1 MKLTIG
7 TDAAD
12 QRYDRYL
19 RKLFKK
25 YREIWLGDIF
35 SWIRTGVITVN
46 GRKAK
51 QDYRLKSGDVVEVS
65 NIKEIESTTRQAFN
79 TTLGRSTTKPQL
91 RIADIKKLILYED
104 GNWIFWN
111 KPAGVVIHPSTH
123 HYKDVCMN
131 DYLEQYLGFED
142 PKISK
147 SQSWS
152 TSNSWK
158 TQWSR
163 WSGGGW
169 DILGGDY
176 TTTNSTWWVNK
187 DNKQTHHEF
196 VWNLHGWDS
205 DTFKPSYCY
214 RLDKDTSGVLIAAK
228 NYEAL
233 KHLNE
238 LIRTRDERI
247 EKYYLAI
254 VTGKPKNQTI
264 DAPLFKW
271 FSERMGKGQT
281 FVNHEKWVKAVSVI
295 ETLQTI
301 DHRDLGQI
309 SLIKV
314 QILTGRMHQI
324 RVHCA
329 HIGYP
334 VLWDIMY
341 GSKTHNDILKKLSI
355 TRQLL
360 HSYQYGFE
368 SVWGEYI
375 TRQCPPPQEFAF
387 LGFTDYN

>member
-1 MKLTIG
+1 MKLTIW

-46 GRKAK
+46 GRKTK
-51 QDYRLKSGDVVEVS
+51 EDYRLKSGDIVEVS
-65 NIKEIESTTRQAFN
+65 NIKEIESTTRQAFS
-79 TTLGRSTTKPQL
+79 TTLGRSTTKQQL

-111 KPAGVVIHPSTH
+111 KPAGVVIHPSTN

-142 PKISK
+142 
-147 SQSWS
+147 W
-152 TSNSWK
+152 
-158 TQWSR
+158 
-163 WSGGGW
+163 G
-169 DILGGDY
+169 
-176 TTTNSTWWVNK
+176 
-187 DNKQTHHEF
+187 
-196 VWNLHGWDS
+196 DS
-205 DTFKPSYCY
+205 DTFKPSFCY

-233 KHLNE
+233 KYLNE
-238 LIRTRDERI
+238 LIRTRDDRI

-254 VTGKPKNQTI
+254 VIGKPKDQTI

-271 FSERMGKGQT
+271 FSERMGKWQT

-295 ETLQTI
+295 ETIKTI

-324 RVHCA
+324 RVHCT
-329 HIGYP
+329 HIGHP
-334 VLWDIMY
+334 VLGDIMY
-341 GSKTHNDILKKLSI
+341 GSKTHNDILKKLSV

-368 SVWGEYI
+368 SIWWEYI
-375 TRQCPPPQEFAF
+375 QRQCPPPQEFAF
-387 LGFTDYN
+387 LGFPDYN